1 MKKKSIFIVII
12 LIVDI
17 LGAQSTDQ
25 ENKFIVND
33 QSKFE
38 IESAMIITPDSEK
51 WFIGKTVK
59 EEANTQIIST
69 LFGVPF
75 GPIDGLYNNHI
86 KIGWNNR
93 NRILYI
99 EVLSSEVKTQDGIV
113 IGDTKER
120 VLSILGI
127 PYIEKINEYRYQNI
141 DFELIGIIFQFC
153 GNRVSKIIVFS

>member
-1 MKKKSIFIVII
+1 
-12 LIVDI
+12 
-17 LGAQSTDQ
+17 
-25 ENKFIVND
+25 
-33 QSKFE
+33 
-38 IESAMIITPDSEK
+38 MIITPDGEK

-59 EEANTQIIST
+59 EEANTQVIST

-99 EVLSSEVKTQDGIV
+99 EALSPEVKTQDGIV

-120 VLSILGI
+120 VLTILGV
-127 PYIEKINEYRYQNI
+127 PYIEKPDEYRYQNI
-141 DFELIGIIFQFC
+141 DFELIGIIFQF
-153 GNRVSKIIVFS
+153 